1 MKKRYPETRASAK
14 KAFKWIVGSAVALSL
29 IANVGL
35 IAKIALFDPAIP
47 FRPLCLSRQ
56 EGLVVMKGLMREK
69 YKAHVLT
76 NLNYRISV
84 DKDGTIYISRW
95 DWWRDKDGI
104 WNLSRQIAERLHRER
119 TGIPRPVSGLTG
131 TYPGAHTCRFIST
144 YAIE

>member
-1 MKKRYPETRASAK
+1 MNERDAAAQASAK
-14 KAFKWIVGSAVALSL
+14 KPFKWIARSALVLSL
-29 IANVGL
+29 TANAGL
-35 IAKIALFDPAIP
+35 IAKIVVFDPAIP